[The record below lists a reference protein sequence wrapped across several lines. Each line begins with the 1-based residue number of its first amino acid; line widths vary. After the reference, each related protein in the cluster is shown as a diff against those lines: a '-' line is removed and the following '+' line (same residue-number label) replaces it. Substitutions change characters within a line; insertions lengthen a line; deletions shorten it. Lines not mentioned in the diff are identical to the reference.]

1 MRDLWTVMR
10 LELMLYRRGK
20 AIWIVGLIMAFFG
33 VWAASGIR
41 EMPDAAWTNFGI
53 TTALFIS
60 LILTF
65 ATGDQVS
72 RDRERR
78 LDGVLLSTPI
88 STAAYVWGK
97 YLAGLVM
104 LLGLAG
110 IGLIAAILADQFYN
124 WQNPPGVLGHALF
137 PPLGPQSYIV
147 IWCWLVVVPT
157 IFGAA
162 LVLAEITI
170 TRGQRIVAYMCVLII
185 WITSLIFNNMP
196 DLLDMTTYSIY
207 QRYSPNGPD
216 PAFMLETNAWPGHPP
231 DAHIAQQVIHL
242 VQANIPP
249 SFLPI
254 SFLWN
259 RLFFLALAVLLILLT
274 VHSVG
279 RQRQGAM

>member
-10 LELMLYRRGK
+10 LELMLYHRGK

-41 EMPDAAWTNFGI
+41 ELPIAAWTNFGI
-53 TTALFIS
+53 TTGFFIS

-65 ATGDQVS
+65 ATGDQVH
-72 RDRERR
+72 RDRVRR
-78 LDGVLLSTPI
+78 LDGVLLSTPV
-88 STAAYVWGK
+88 STATYVWGK
-97 YLAGLVM
+97 YLAALVI

-110 IGLIAAILADQFYN
+110 IGLIAAILTDQFYN
-124 WQNPPGVLGHALF
+124 WQNPPGVFGQALF
-137 PPLGPQSYIV
+137 PPLGPRSYIV
-147 IWCWLVVVPT
+147 IWCWLIVVPI

-162 LVLAEITI
+162 LVLAGITI
-170 TRGQRIVAYMCVLII
+170 TRGQRIVAYMCVLVI
-185 WITSLIFNNMP
+185 WITSIIFNNMP
-196 DLLDMTTYSIY
+196 DLLDLTTFSIY
-207 QRYSPNGPD
+207 QRYSPNND
-216 PAFMLETNAWPGHPP
+216 PAFILEGNSPIPP
-231 DAHIAQQVIHL
+231 DARTAQQVIHL

-254 SFLWN
+254 NFLWN

>member
-1 MRDLWTVMR
+1 MRDVWTVMR
-10 LELMLYRRGK
+10 LELTLFRRGR
-20 AIWIVGLIMAFFG
+20 AIWLVGLIMAFFG

-41 EMPDAAWTNFGI
+41 ELPFAAWTNFGI
-53 TTALFIS
+53 TTGFFIS

-65 ATGDQVS
+65 ATGDQAS

-78 LDGVLLSTPI
+78 LDGVLLSTPV

-97 YLAGLVM
+97 YLAALVI

-110 IGLIAAILADQFYN
+110 IGFIAAILTDQFYN
-124 WQNPPGVLGHALF
+124 WQNSPGVFGQALF
-137 PPLGPQSYIV
+137 PPLGPRSYIV
-147 IWCWLVVVPT
+147 IWCWLVIVPT
-157 IFGAA
+157 VFGAA
-162 LVLAEITI
+162 LVLAGITI
-170 TRGQRIVAYMCVLII
+170 TRGQRIVAYMCVLVI

-196 DLLDMTTYSIY
+196 DLLDITTFSIY
-207 QRYSPNGPD
+207 QRYSPSND
-216 PAFMLETNAWPGHPP
+216 PAFILEGNSPRHP
-231 DAHIAQQVIHL
+231 DAQIAQQVIHL

-259 RLFFLALAVLLILLT
+259 RLFFLGLALLLILLT

-279 RQRQGAM
+279 RQRQGTV